1 MKLANFLRVIILVT
15 FLGAIIWACSDVD
28 STNTAREEVVESSN
42 FVEVQPLSYKG
53 HKYLWFRAKIR
64 KGFGGV
70 THDPD
75 CPHTMHKK

>member
-1 MKLANFLRVIILVT
+1 
-15 FLGAIIWACSDVD
+15 VD

-42 FVEVQPLSYKG
+42 FVEVKPLTYKG
-53 HKYLWFRAKIR
+53 HRYLWFRAKIR

-75 CPHTMHKK
+75 CPHAAHRK

>member
-1 MKLANFLRVIILVT
+1 MKLANYLRVLILVS
-15 FLGAIIWACSDVD
+15 FVCALILACSDVD
-28 STNTAREEVVESSN
+28 STNTAREEVVESSH

-53 HKYLWFRAKIR
+53 HRYLWFRAKIR

-75 CPHTMHKK
+75 CPHAMHKK

>member
-1 MKLANFLRVIILVT
+1 MKKFIVFAFILGI
-15 FLGAIIWACSDVD
+15 LLSCNDVD

-42 FVEVQPLSYKG
+42 FIEVKPLTYKG
-53 HKYLWFRAKIR
+53 HRYLWFRAKIR

-75 CPHTMHKK
+75 CPHSMHRK